1 MQTMP
6 VAVLKSG
13 LTVGNFSSPHAFTF
27 EDETVLAGCEAERCK
42 ALSLREEETEAPFLG
57 GASKFG
63 ALAVTPKFVL
73 TEEIRQALIK
83 ASYEADI
90 VLVSFPT
97 LAALKEAK
105 ELDNFLSVCTIRADR
120 LTKKVSTTKF
130 CR

>member
-27 EDETVLAGCEAERCK
+27 EDETVLAGCDPERCR
-42 ALSLREEETEAPFLG
+42 ALSLKEEEVESSFLG
-57 GASKFG
+57 DARMYGAI
-63 ALAVTPKFVL
+63 AVTPRFVL
-73 TEEIRQALIK
+73 TEEIRQALMK
-83 ASYEADI
+83 ASYEADL

-97 LAALKEAK
+97 LAALKEAG